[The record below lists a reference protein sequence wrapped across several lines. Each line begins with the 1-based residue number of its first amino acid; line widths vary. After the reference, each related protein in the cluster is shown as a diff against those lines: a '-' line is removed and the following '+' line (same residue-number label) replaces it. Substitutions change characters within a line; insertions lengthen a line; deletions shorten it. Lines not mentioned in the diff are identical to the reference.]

1 VTDGEHDVEKKPE
14 DRGMEVTASA
24 PQIGVHSQTPQIDS
38 RALMSGGR
46 KLLIDHE
53 GEIYTLQ
60 VTRQGKLLLTK

>member
-1 VTDGEHDVEKKPE
+1 
-14 DRGMEVTASA
+14 MEVTASA
-24 PQIGVHSQTPQIDS
+24 PQTDVQSQIPLIES